1 MHRPGTQIRRSSP
14 HSYHYTQPSER
25 PCIRMGLQ
33 IPQQQRCRQV
43 RAQAETEESTTG
55 QTDDVLN
62 EDSEPEVEV
71 PSALAGNSKF
81 ADALKAALKRS
92 GGDTAVLTSGDP
104 AKPREPEPPR
114 PTALEEVLLN
124 TLRDS
129 RRNLVMLEQAKKEL
143 ESALEREKMQFERLQ
158 FAYQKATRDAAYART
173 VEMLL
178 ERERSKKAAAQAAAD
193 AEENHAVPN

>member
-1 MHRPGTQIRRSSP
+1 MRRSSP
-14 HSYHYTQPSER
+14 HSHHYAQPAER
-25 PCIRMGLQ
+25 SCIRVGLQ
-33 IPQQQRCRQV
+33 ITQQQKCRRV
-43 RAQAETEESTTG
+43 RAQAQAEESTSG
-55 QTDDVLN
+55 NMLD

-71 PSALAGNSKF
+71 PSALAGNNKF
-81 ADALKAALKRS
+81 AEALKAALKRS
-92 GGDTAVLTSGDP
+92 GGDAAVLTSGEP
-104 AKPREPEPPR
+104 AKPRENEPPR

-129 RRNLVMLEQAKKEL
+129 RRNLVMLDQAKKEL
-143 ESALEREKMQFERLQ
+143 EGALEREKMQFERLQ

-178 ERERSKKAAAQAAAD
+178 ERERSKKASAQAAAD